1 MCVKGIHNEVF
12 GDKLGKDWQATGSF
26 NILNLCRTIRDPL
39 LMQVLLANTILVIK
53 KRKFKK
59 YLPRKK
65 ISSVGID
72 KDF

>member
-1 MCVKGIHNEVF
+1 
-12 GDKLGKDWQATGSF
+12 
-26 NILNLCRTIRDPL
+26 
-39 LMQVLLANTILVIK
+39 MQVILANTILVIK

-59 YLPRKK
+59 YLPREK

>member
-39 LMQVLLANTILVIK
+39 LMQVLLANT
-53 KRKFKK
+53 
-59 YLPRKK
+59 YY
-65 ISSVGID
+65 ISN
-72 KDF
+72 